1 MILWSEKNYS
11 SEIAF
16 QFLLYYSGMPFSL
29 LERLAQMITSCC
41 QHTRKNHVGEAE
53 ISEHRVRFW
62 KNAEDTKHPHQGV
75 SRLDTVLV
83 DPLEKPVS
91 CGIDKYEDK
100 ALENVKS
107 KLAGAHEEE
116 RIWEAG
122 EAQGL
127 LRSEVH
133 FVLKSRPS
141 PTQS

>member
-1 MILWSEKNYS
+1 
-11 SEIAF
+11 
-16 QFLLYYSGMPFSL
+16 
-29 LERLAQMITSCC
+29 MITSCC
-41 QHTRKNHVGEAE
+41 QHTRKSRLGEVE

-62 KNAEDTKHPHQGV
+62 ENAEDTKYPHQGV

-83 DPLEKPVS
+83 DPLENPAS
-91 CGIDKYEDK
+91 RGIDKYEDK

-116 RIWEAG
+116 RIWGDG
-122 EAQGL
+122 EAQGV